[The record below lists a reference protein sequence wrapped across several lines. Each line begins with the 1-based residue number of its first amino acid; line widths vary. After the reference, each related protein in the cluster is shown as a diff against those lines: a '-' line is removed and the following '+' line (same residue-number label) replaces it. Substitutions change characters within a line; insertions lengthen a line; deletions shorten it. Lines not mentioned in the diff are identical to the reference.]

1 MKATL
6 EGTYAGSGG
15 KQHIKIV
22 GELTAE
28 NLGSTASVDLSDIED
43 KVKALEAVVLGLQAQ
58 VQALQAQ
65 NLQASVKELA
75 AALEA
80 YKAEQAEADQPA
92 PVVSQTET
100 VPVVVAESTPA
111 PATSSKKK
119 SG

>member
-28 NLGSTASVDLSDIED
+28 DLGSAGSVED
-43 KVKALEAVVLGLQAQ
+43 KIKALEAVVLGLQTQ

-65 NLQASVKELA
+65 NLLASVKELTS
-75 AALEA
+75 ALETL
-80 YKAEQAEADQPA
+80 KAEQAA
-92 PVVSQTET
+92 PVAPQTEST
-100 VPVVVAESTPA
+100 PVVVAEPA
-111 PATSSKKK
+111 PAPTTSSKKK
-119 SG
+119 SV

>member
-22 GELTAE
+22 GDLTTE
-28 NLGSTASVDLSDIED
+28 GLGSSTVDLSGVEGKI
-43 KVKALEAVVLGLQAQ
+43 KALEDVVLALQTQ

-75 AALEA
+75 SALETL
-80 YKAEQAEADQPA
+80 KAEAAQPVA
-92 PVVSQTET
+92 ASEPVVEA
-100 VPVVVAESTPA
+100 VAVETPA
-111 PATSSKKK
+111 PAPTTSSKKK
-119 SG
+119 SAV

>member
-28 NLGSTASVDLSDIED
+28 GLGSAGSVDLSGVED
-43 KVKALEAVVLGLQAQ
+43 KIKALEAVVLGLQTQ

-65 NLQASVKELA
+65 NLLASVKELA
-75 AALEA
+75 SALETL
-80 YKAEQAEADQPA
+80 KAEQAAPVAPQTESA
-92 PVVSQTET
+92 PVV
-100 VPVVVAESTPA
+100 VPEPA
-111 PATSSKKK
+111 PAPTTSSKKK
-119 SG
+119 SV